1 MNIQYL
7 RCVEKKEN
15 GQRKNM
21 MMALLK
27 YTRAKSAHGTVRWVA
42 VERETP
48 HHLKGELVY
57 VSTPN
62 NRQ

>member
-1 MNIQYL
+1 
-7 RCVEKKEN
+7 
-15 GQRKNM
+15 
-21 MMALLK
+21 MALLK
-27 YTRAKSAHGTVRWVA
+27 YTRAKAAHGTVRWVA

-62 NRQ
+62 NWQ